1 MQSLY
6 DQIRI
11 LDKEKDYLL
20 SINAH
25 QFVDSLSSK
34 SIFYELLS
42 YDLRYQNNKGFFNN
56 ITLIGIYNF
65 ILNLIAYNLY
75 EGLVFKHHTIFYK
88 QDLVLVLEDLW
99 LRISPLNYLDEE
111 TKTPKDYDYYFSTAY
126 ENSIKIRDRIDRSL
140 IDVLGNVEHGFS
152 IKDTQMTND
161 FLPKMLI
168 LYQDFA
174 GAIPI

>member
-20 SINAH
+20 SINAK

-34 SIFYELLS
+34 SIFYELIS
-42 YDLRYQNNKGFFNN
+42 YDLRNQDNRGLFNN
-56 ITLIGIYNF
+56 ITLMGVYNF

-75 EGLVFKHHTIFYK
+75 EGLMFKHYTTFDK
-88 QDLVLVLEDLW
+88 QDVVLVLEDLW
-99 LRISPLNYLDEE
+99 LKIYPLNYLNEE
-111 TKTPKDYDYYFSTAY
+111 TKIPKDYNYYFSTAY

-140 IDVLGNVEHGFS
+140 IEVFGNVEHGIS
-152 IKDTQMTND
+152 IKDTQMNGD

-174 GAIPI
+174 DNIPI